1 MMPQVFTP
9 LLTHGQLNVNYK
21 QWGETF
27 ESEIKALECKNEHPL
42 RRMYTLT
49 DYHNYDVLYNP
60 STRKAEVRIGAEK
73 HVIGWLVVKLDAPRK
88 K

>member
-1 MMPQVFTP
+1 MMLGEMTP
-9 LLTHGQLNVNYK
+9 LRLNLKYK
-21 QWGETF
+21 QYGETF
-27 ESEIKALECKNEHPL
+27 DSELKAKECMDKHPL
-42 RRMYTLT
+42 RRMYTLK
-49 DYHNYDVLYNP
+49 DYPACDVFYNP